1 MLKRVQHDNLVSVW
15 YDNLVWGWYDIGEK
29 TDGMY
34 GAGRLGK
41 ISDPFPAGPRV
52 SGGGL
57 SFVRGLS
64 LAKMIKKTGG
74 RKSPVF
80 GLFVII

>member
-1 MLKRVQHDNLVSVW
+1 MGQFGVGAVWLGFGVTKKEMLKQVQHDNLVSVRH
-15 YDNLVWGWYDIGEK
+15 DNLVLGWYDIGEK

-57 SFVRGLS
+57 SFVRGCL
-64 LAKMIKKTGG
+64 LQ
-74 RKSPVF
+74 R
-80 GLFVII
+80 

>member
-57 SFVRGLS
+57 SSVRGLF
-64 LAKMIKKTGG
+64 LAKMIKKQEAE
-74 RKSPVF
+74 SLPFLVC
-80 GLFVII
+80 LS